1 MTREGRRRRRRHRR
15 RHRLF
20 VSVRLENTK
29 TEVPCIERRRMSG
42 RVGCGSSLRRL
53 VARQTVNGG
62 QPS

>member
-1 MTREGRRRRRRHRR
+1 MTREGRRRRR
-15 RHRLF
+15 LL
-20 VSVRLENTK
+20 VVVRLENTK

-53 VARQTVNGG
+53 VARQTVNGV